1 MSYASRKG
9 EPPRLH
15 SRRRDRCFEVNGV
28 WYVTTRGANYV
39 GPFATKLAADA
50 AALQLTELL
59 KSVDDAKTAEAF
71 VREFSRR
78 ADVLR
83 FKSNA

>member
-9 EPPRLH
+9 EPPSLRT
-15 SRRRDRCFEVNGV
+15 RRRDRCFEVNGV

-39 GPFATKLAADA
+39 GPFATKLAADDA
-50 AALQLTELL
+50 ARQLTDLL
-59 KSVDDAKTAEAF
+59 KEVDDPKAAEAF

-83 FKSNA
+83 FKSSA